1 MANAVIYARYSSAG
15 QREESIEDQVRVCR
29 QAAERDGAAVARV
42 YHDDATTGRT
52 AEGRDGFLRMVAD
65 ARRGLFDVVY
75 VYKLDRFARNRYD
88 AAVYKAKLRRCGV
101 ELRSATEA
109 VGDGPE
115 SILLESMLEGLAEYY
130 SVALAENVKRGQL
143 GNAMKCKHNGVR
155 TYGYDLGEDGYYH
168 VNEEEAAVVRRMFRM
183 YADGASMPEIAAAMP
198 EARTKMGKPLSVG
211 FISKSLR
218 LEKYRGV
225 YSYGQTRVEGGM
237 PAIVDGELF
246 EGVQGMLA
254 ARARR
259 RRSTMEYLLSGKL
272 FDAEGHRY
280 QSSSGHGKSGRKY
293 TYYRCPATGHQVPQ
307 HVLEDAVA
315 KAAADVIAAD
325 DDAVEAIVAMV
336 MAAQAE
342 EMADSIAA
350 ADATRKRLEQ
360 NAREQSR
367 VVDLAAKTGAV
378 DAVAAKLGQLADE
391 REELEA
397 SLAEMELSCAMVD
410 EERAEFWVRRLM
422 GRSDPLEAVRLF
434 VDRVVL
440 DREAG
445 EMRLSFAFDGARK
458 KNDPHQEGP
467 DGGSCNLRL
476 AESWGFEPQTPF
488 WGVLA

>member
-1 MANAVIYARYSSAG
+1 M
-15 QREESIEDQVRVCR
+15 
-29 QAAERDGAAVARV
+29 
-42 YHDDATTGRT
+42 
-52 AEGRDGFLRMVAD
+52 
-65 ARRGLFDVVY
+65 
-75 VYKLDRFARNRYD
+75 
-88 AAVYKAKLRRCGV
+88 YKAKLRRCGV

-367 VVDLAAKTGAV
+367 VVDLAAKTGPSTRWPPSS
-378 DAVAAKLGQLADE
+378 GSWPT
-391 REELEA
+391 R
-397 SLAEMELSCAMVD
+397 
-410 EERAEFWVRRLM
+410 
-422 GRSDPLEAVRLF
+422 GRSLRRRSRRWSCRAPWSTRSGRSSGCAGSWAVPTRW
-434 VDRVVL
+434 RPC
-440 DREAG
+440 AC
-445 EMRLSFAFDGARK
+445 SWTASCST
-458 KNDPHQEGP
+458 
-467 DGGSCNLRL
+467 GGRGRCASRSRST
-476 AESWGFEPQTPF
+476 A
-488 WGVLA
+488 